1 MESLSN
7 ARRGETCTIKGM
19 IGSPERLAWMDELHM
34 RPGSQ
39 VTVIQNTMGS
49 LIVGVDGRRLA
60 VSRDAA
66 DQIKYCDK
74 ILTIQLD
81 GANLKCSWKR

>member
-7 ARRGETCTIKGM
+7 ARSGVTCTIKWM
-19 IGSPERLAWMDELHM
+19 FGSPVHLAWMDELHM

-66 DQIKYCDK
+66 DQIKY
-74 ILTIQLD
+74 
-81 GANLKCSWKR
+81 

>member
-7 ARRGETCTIKGM
+7 ARRGETCTIKWM
-19 IGSPERLAWMDELHM
+19 FGSPVRLAWMDELHM

-39 VTVIQNTMGS
+39 VTGS

-66 DQIKYCDK
+66 DQIKY
-74 ILTIQLD
+74 
-81 GANLKCSWKR
+81 

>member
-7 ARRGETCTIKGM
+7 ARRGETCTIKWM
-19 IGSPERLAWMDELHM
+19 FGSPVHLAWMDELHM

-66 DQIKYCDK
+66 DQIKY
-74 ILTIQLD
+74 
-81 GANLKCSWKR
+81 